1 MPTLLPV
8 DDLYFDP
15 EQDAQ
20 QLQEALT
27 TPQQRKINGKK
38 IIDVFYARTASQRM
52 NVSYF
57 YEKNF
62 GVVGT
67 NPETYRI

>member
-27 TPQQRKINGKK
+27 QPQKINGKQ
-38 IIDVFYARTASQRM
+38 IIDIFYARTTNQRI
-52 NVSYF
+52 NITYF
-57 YEKNF
+57 YENNF
-62 GVVGT
+62 GMVG
-67 NPETYRI
+67 I